1 MVSQSPYPFPRQRRL
16 RAFAF
21 DPSLRTDL
29 DAAVINTVTLP
40 VPWEALE
47 PGPVGEY
54 LEVVDV
60 DPASNACYAPVDLE
74 HPALLAQDGLAPSEA
89 VPQFHQQVVYAVA
102 MTTIRNFERAL
113 GRRALWAP
121 RTGGGF
127 GTVDRL
133 RLYPHAMREANA
145 YYSPAKKALLFG
157 YFPAAAGGDNLPG
170 STVFTCL
177 SHDIVAHETTHA
189 LLDGLHRRFIEP
201 SNPDVL
207 AFHEAFADM
216 VALFQHFTF
225 PEVLRHQIARTRG
238 DLGRQNLLAELA
250 QQFGRALGN
259 RGALRNALTTPPED
273 PGGTLQETTEPHA
286 RGAILV
292 AAVFDAF
299 LAIYRRRVADLVRI
313 ATGGSG
319 VMPEGEIHP
328 DLVHRMADEAAK
340 AAGHFLRILIR
351 ALDYC
356 PPVDVDFGDY
366 LRAMIT
372 ADRDMVP
379 DDPYGYRVALVAAF
393 RRRGIHPV
401 GVRSLAEENLLWQPP
416 DSRDAATLRNAAF
429 GNLKMLRELCP
440 DWGFG
445 KDRRKALEQSDRFGK
460 ELSGWLNVSAEHRSV
475 VDALGLTLAAD
486 APHTITRSKTYKGF
500 PALEVHS
507 VRPAHR
513 FGLDGTVKT
522 DLVVELTQK
531 RFGFLEPEQQAIHD
545 AEDHPPQRYDFVF
558 RGGSTVL
565 VDLET
570 GTVRYAIGKSILS
583 KRRLAA
589 QRAYLDSSH
598 GASLAA
604 TYFGTPER
612 SFYAR
617 DRGPAEPLALLHRF
631 QPGGE
636 ESP

>member
-1 MVSQSPYPFPRQRRL
+1 
-16 RAFAF
+16 
-21 DPSLRTDL
+21 
-29 DAAVINTVTLP
+29 
-40 VPWEALE
+40 
-47 PGPVGEY
+47 
-54 LEVVDV
+54 
-60 DPASNACYAPVDLE
+60 
-74 HPALLAQDGLAPSEA
+74 
-89 VPQFHQQVVYAVA
+89 
-102 MTTIRNFERAL
+102 
-113 GRRALWAP
+113 
-121 RTGGGF
+121 
-127 GTVDRL
+127 
-133 RLYPHAMREANA
+133 
-145 YYSPAKKALLFG
+145 
-157 YFPAAAGGDNLPG
+157 
-170 STVFTCL
+170 
-177 SHDIVAHETTHA
+177 
-189 LLDGLHRRFIEP
+189 
-201 SNPDVL
+201 
-207 AFHEAFADM
+207 
-216 VALFQHFTF
+216 
-225 PEVLRHQIARTRG
+225 
-238 DLGRQNLLAELA
+238 
-250 QQFGRALGN
+250 
-259 RGALRNALTTPPED
+259 
-273 PGGTLQETTEPHA
+273 
-286 RGAILV
+286 
-292 AAVFDAF
+292 
-299 LAIYRRRVADLVRI
+299 
-313 ATGGSG
+313 
-319 VMPEGEIHP
+319 
-328 DLVHRMADEAAK
+328 
-340 AAGHFLRILIR
+340 
-351 ALDYC
+351 
-356 PPVDVDFGDY
+356 
-366 LRAMIT
+366 
-372 ADRDMVP
+372 
-379 DDPYGYRVALVAAF
+379 
-393 RRRGIHPV
+393 
-401 GVRSLAEENLLWQPP
+401 
-416 DSRDAATLRNAAF
+416 
-429 GNLKMLRELCP
+429 MLRELCP